1 MRCSSSSNGCTVS
14 YSSGEK
20 MDIKTPNRNF
30 YSIKVSLK
38 RIKLS
43 SLFFFFLSKMRMGWV
58 IEYKLRI
65 QILSKVLWYTFQ
77 YCA

>member
-43 SLFFFFLSKMRMGWV
+43 SLFFFLSFKNEDGLG
-58 IEYKLRI
+58 Y
-65 QILSKVLWYTFQ
+65 
-77 YCA
+77 